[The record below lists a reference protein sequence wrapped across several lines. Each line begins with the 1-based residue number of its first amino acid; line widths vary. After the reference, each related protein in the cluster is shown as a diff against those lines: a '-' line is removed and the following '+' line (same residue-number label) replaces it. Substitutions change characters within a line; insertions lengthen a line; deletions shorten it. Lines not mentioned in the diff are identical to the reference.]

1 MLVHMSG
8 GSIVVRRSL
17 GRRLKALREQAGK
30 TSADV
35 NELQISRP
43 KLFRIEAGQVPVK
56 VNDVRSL
63 AWLYGAD
70 EPTTE
75 QLVDLALN
83 TADKGWWEL
92 YANVMPSWFTTFVE
106 LESAACRFWSYQSDL
121 VPGLLQTIA
130 YHQAVFDADPLQ
142 SPADAERTVQ
152 LRIERQR
159 SAFERQRPLQADV
172 VLSEAVLAR
181 QVGGPEVMAE
191 QHQHL
196 LELSHRP
203 SVDIHVLPFAA
214 GAHAGMKGSFVVL
227 GFDPDEHENVAYLE
241 ARTGGQ
247 HLWAPELVQVYEDD
261 FARIRAQ
268 SIPIEEY
275 LR

>member
-1 MLVHMSG
+1 MST

-17 GRRLKALREQAGK
+17 GRQLKALRLGAHK
-30 TSADV
+30 TFADV
-35 NELQISRP
+35 EELQISKA
-43 KLFRIEAGQVPVK
+43 KLARIEAGQVPAK
-56 VNDVRSL
+56 VPDVRTL
-63 AWLYGAD
+63 AWAYGAD
-70 EPTTE
+70 QATTE
-75 QLVDLALN
+75 QLVGLALN

-121 VPGLLQTIA
+121 VPGLLQTID
-130 YHQAVFDADPLQ
+130 YHQAVFNADPLQ

-159 SAFERQRPLQADV
+159 AAFERPTPLQADV
-172 VLSEAVLAR
+172 VLSEAVLTR
-181 QVGGPEVMAE
+181 QIGGPEVMAE

-196 LELSHRP
+196 LELSQRP
-203 SVDIHVLPFAA
+203 AIDIQVLPFAA
-214 GAHAGMKGSFVVL
+214 GAHAGLKGSFVVL
-227 GFDPDEHENVAYLE
+227 GFDPAEHENVAYLE

-247 HLWAPELVQVYEDD
+247 HIWAPELVQVYEDD
-261 FARIRAQ
+261 FARIRRQ